1 MYPDWSRIL
10 LPPLFTSRGSDG
22 SESRWRHPRA
32 PGDLGKG
39 DGGVLDLAELA
50 TLMALRAL
58 TRALGSLN
66 LAPSAAAAPSLS
78 LLPAAQVSHLTRE

>member
-1 MYPDWSRIL
+1 M
-10 LPPLFTSRGSDG
+10 
-22 SESRWRHPRA
+22 
-32 PGDLGKG
+32 
-39 DGGVLDLAELA
+39 LDLAELA